1 MGKSIFVYTLVRSVH
16 GSAVV
21 QKIQGF
27 RCSILTHLNLSI
39 TSTSSV
45 EIHKPLACLTL
56 ISWAALQVNAELL
69 ETNNHSK
76 LLSANGIPGIVT
88 LS

>member
-1 MGKSIFVYTLVRSVH
+1 MAQLWYK
-16 GSAVV
+16 
-21 QKIQGF
+21 KIQGF
-27 RCSILTHLNLSI
+27 RFKILAHLNLSI
-39 TSTSSV
+39 ISTSSV
-45 EIHKPLACLTL
+45 EIHKPLTCLTL

-76 LLSANGIPGIVT
+76 LFSANGIVT